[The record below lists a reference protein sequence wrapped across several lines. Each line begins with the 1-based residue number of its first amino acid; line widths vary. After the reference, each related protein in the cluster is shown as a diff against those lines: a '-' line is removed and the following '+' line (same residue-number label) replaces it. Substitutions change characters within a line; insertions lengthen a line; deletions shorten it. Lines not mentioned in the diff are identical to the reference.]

1 LRGQSWQYD
10 IPVWCMMFVAA
21 VERCWLANKSPRS
34 PPRRCWHRLWLQ
46 RMCPYDWQLLPFL
59 ALLVAQ
65 VNGSDLIWR
74 SQTRLTS
81 SLRIPCSQQQYPC
94 RIYDVKF
101 CSSHKFLYLGAAAW
115 DDAAHVW
122 SLSGCPLPQND
133 CDFEMYASSAARREV
148 RTTSFVLQRVPF
160 SSR

>member
-1 LRGQSWQYD
+1 MS
-10 IPVWCMMFVAA
+10 VHSHMMSVAA
-21 VERCWLANKSPRS
+21 VQRCWQAKKIRRS
-34 PPRRCWHRLWLQ
+34 TPRRCMHRLLQ
-46 RMCPYDWQLLPFL
+46 PLMCPYDWQFLPFL

-65 VNGSDLIWR
+65 VKGSDFVWR

-81 SLRIPCSQQQYPC
+81 SLRLPCSQQQYPC

-101 CSSHKFLYLGAAAW
+101 CSSHRSLYLGAAAW
-115 DDAAHVW
+115 DDAVHVW

-148 RTTSFVLQRVPF
+148 RATSFALLPRVPF
-160 SSR
+160 HSR